1 MVQAGTAPAGHGSGS
16 QPERRGRGVRSRIRG
31 GGHRYTT
38 PVILPIYKRGLMELY
53 LKALFV
59 MVSIGVVVL
68 LVILAKVTQILR
80 FITGRGD
87 HL

>member
-1 MVQAGTAPAGHGSGS
+1 MD
-16 QPERRGRGVRSRIRG
+16 I
-31 GGHRYTT
+31 
-38 PVILPIYKRGLMELY
+38 Y
-53 LKALFV
+53 LKSLFV

>member
-1 MVQAGTAPAGHGSGS
+1 MEPGIY
-16 QPERRGRGVRSRIRG
+16 VRAI
-31 GGHRYTT
+31 
-38 PVILPIYKRGLMELY
+38 
-53 LKALFV
+53 FV

>member
-1 MVQAGTAPAGHGSGS
+1 
-16 QPERRGRGVRSRIRG
+16 
-31 GGHRYTT
+31 
-38 PVILPIYKRGLMELY
+38 MELY
-53 LKALFV
+53 LKSLFV